1 MKIKL
6 FKLDSDSDNYSSFL
20 QINWNKYYETIQYK
34 AMHEQKWKPFNLD
47 TYITPEFEVESSDT
61 GKKNFQHDIS
71 ANTKPFFIFSENA
84 VEALKDILETRGQ
97 FIPVI
102 TPSKRKKFVGY
113 YPTNKIKGLVYL
125 EKSGNYDLDRPFFT
139 DNLFF
144 KKEVVFDEYL
154 FCIAESKNCVLITEK
169 FKQRVVEAGLKGFD
183 FVHSERIVTIE

>member
-1 MKIKL
+1 MKIRSNTK
-6 FKLDSDSDNYSSFL
+6 DYASFL
-20 QINWNKYYETIQYK
+20 QKNYTTYYESIKYK
-34 AMHEQKWKPFNLD
+34 ALHEQKWQPFD
-47 TYITPEFEVESSDT
+47 IEKYIIPEFELARSDT
-61 GKKNFQHDIS
+61 DKRNFQFDFSSHPS
-71 ANTKPFFIFSENA
+71 PFYIFSENA

-183 FVHSERIVTIE
+183 FFHSERIVTIE